1 MKRTCPKCECA
12 IWVIRPHMAFGMH
25 RPILLFDHKPTIQEI
40 DAVAWPVMSKQMREA
55 FMQNTGGRLARLRA
69 HRRRGRKS

>member
-1 MKRTCPKCECA
+1 MKRTCQKCACS
-12 IWVIRPHMAFGMH
+12 IWVIRPQMAFGMH

-55 FMQNTGGRLARLRA
+55 FMRRTPRSRA
-69 HRRRGRKS
+69 QRRRGRKS